1 MREIQ
6 VSQITEVVAEMCM
19 KACYYLPGDVYSA
32 MVKARETEESPLGRD
47 VLDQII
53 RNAEIAKAEGAA
65 KAKKIKADADAYEA
79 QKIAANQ
86 AAYAKQW
93 QYEIDLEKAKRWNG
107 KEVPDAAY
115 IVPGTGAVV
124 PLTQTR

>member
-53 RNAEIAKAEGAA
+53 RNAEIAKAE
-65 KAKKIKADADAYEA
+65 D
-79 QKIAANQ
+79 
-86 AAYAKQW
+86 
-93 QYEIDLEKAKRWNG
+93 
-107 KEVPDAAY
+107 
-115 IVPGTGAVV
+115 
-124 PLTQTR
+124 

>member
-53 RNAEIAKAEGAA
+53 RNAEIAKAEDRPICQDTGMTVVFVEIGQDVHFVLTRRYRMRCGILCLKQTTLDNKGAS
-65 KAKKIKADADAYEA
+65 
-79 QKIAANQ
+79 
-86 AAYAKQW
+86 
-93 QYEIDLEKAKRWNG
+93 
-107 KEVPDAAY
+107 P
-115 IVPGTGAVV
+115 
-124 PLTQTR
+124 